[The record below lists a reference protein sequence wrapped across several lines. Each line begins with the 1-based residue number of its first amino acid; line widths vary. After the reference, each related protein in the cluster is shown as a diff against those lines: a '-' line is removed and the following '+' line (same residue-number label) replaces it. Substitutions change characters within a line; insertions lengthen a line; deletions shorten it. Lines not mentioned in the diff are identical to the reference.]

1 MNFNDWQEQQRITQ
15 FLHHEARLLDEHRW
29 AEWMDL
35 FTPDGLYWMPLVRGQ
50 TDHLNHASLFCDD
63 ALLRSMRVRRLSQV
77 RAYSQQPATRT
88 SHVIG
93 NISLESRTVDADGE
107 GAGEG
112 CTVYS
117 TFHLLEWRKDAQ
129 RAFGGSVLHTLQPDG
144 DSFRIR
150 MKRVDLLNCEAP
162 HEALEVFM

>member
-1 MNFNDWQEQQRITQ
+1 MNFTDWQEQQHITQ
-15 FLHHEARLLDEHRW
+15 FLNHEARLLDEHRW

-93 NISLESRTVDADGE
+93 NIALESREADG
-107 GAGEG
+107 
-112 CTVYS
+112 CIVYS

-129 RAFGGSVLHTLQPDG
+129 RAFGGSVLHTLQREG

>member
-1 MNFNDWQEQQRITQ
+1 MNFTDWQEQQHITQ

-29 AEWMDL
+29 VEWMDL

-50 TDHLNHASLFCDD
+50 TDHLNHASLFC
-63 ALLRSMRVRRLSQV
+63 VRRLSQV

-88 SHVIG
+88 SHVVG
-93 NISLESRTVDADGE
+93 NVTLESRTDG
-107 GAGEG
+107 GDSDG

-129 RAFGGSVLHTLQPDG
+129 RAFGGSVLHTLQRDG

-150 MKRVDLLNCEAP
+150 MKRVDLLNCDAP